1 MFVELS
7 PTIFP
12 FPVISP
18 ETVNALKVPRDV
30 ILVCAA
36 VLTVPSRFPE
46 NVPAVSLLSFGL

>member
-12 FPVISP
+12 FPVIFP
-18 ETVNALKVPRDV
+18 ETVSELKVPRDV

-36 VLTVPSRFPE
+36 VLTVPDKFPE
-46 NVPAVSLLSFGL
+46 NVPAVNMFELGL

>member
-12 FPVISP
+12 FAVTSP

-36 VLTVPSRFPE
+36 VLTVPDKFPE
-46 NVPAVSLLSFGL
+46 NVPAVNMFELGL